1 VNSSISQSSLKDD
14 RTLRFRLHQCILG
27 GQEQFDVFY
36 LRDGSNRH
44 RTQCRSKK
52 HLDKK
57 SKSREISASWRSA
70 PRAASTLFR
79 TSQHRSFL
87 RNTLHS
93 INTRLSTAR
102 SPPDTQTN
110 TSSYFNPFP
119 GKENSNCVLCPPR
132 SKTSSPSVCRPNF
145 PTTSGPDRLPPRLD
159 SVAWTSF
166 TLTHSICDGA
176 SSEPSS
182 CLPGVRAT

>member
-14 RTLRFRLHQCILG
+14 RTLRFRLHQCIFG

-93 INTRLSTAR
+93 INTRLSTA
-102 SPPDTQTN
+102 SSLPDTPNQHT
-110 TSSYFNPFP
+110 FLLQPFP
-119 GKENSNCVLCPPR
+119 GKRTATAFYVRLDRKPQVLR
-132 SKTSSPSVCRPNF
+132 YVRPNF
-145 PTTSGPDRLPPRLD
+145 PTTSGPDRPLPASTRLLGHP
-159 SVAWTSF
+159 SLS
-166 TLTHSICDGA
+166 LTAHMMV
-176 SSEPSS
+176 
-182 CLPGVRAT
+182 LPLSLHHVCQA